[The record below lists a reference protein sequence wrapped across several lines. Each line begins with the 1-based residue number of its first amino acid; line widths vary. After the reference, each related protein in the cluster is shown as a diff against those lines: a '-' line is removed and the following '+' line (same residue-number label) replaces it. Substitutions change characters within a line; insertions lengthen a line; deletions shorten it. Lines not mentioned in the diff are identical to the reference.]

1 MRCAGGFHER
11 IVKLPHC
18 VAEEFSGLRTGHGGT
33 AGRPTKDGAGNLS
46 DGLGIDPALL
56 QNLARQL
63 FDAFS
68 DRRVFSRGWRRVRR
82 GGGRLRHVIAP
93 WLLLVKRNGF
103 GAGPTEGRVALFLG

>member
-18 VAEEFSGLRTGHGGT
+18 FGEEFSGLRGGHCGT
-33 AGRPTKDGAGNLS
+33 TGRPTKDGAGNLS
-46 DGLGIDPALL
+46 DGLGVDPALL

-68 DRRVFSRGWRRVRR
+68 DQLIFDRGRRAICCRRGW
-82 GGGRLRHVIAP
+82 LRHVT
-93 WLLLVKRNGF
+93 LLGCSQS
-103 GAGPTEGRVALFLG
+103 